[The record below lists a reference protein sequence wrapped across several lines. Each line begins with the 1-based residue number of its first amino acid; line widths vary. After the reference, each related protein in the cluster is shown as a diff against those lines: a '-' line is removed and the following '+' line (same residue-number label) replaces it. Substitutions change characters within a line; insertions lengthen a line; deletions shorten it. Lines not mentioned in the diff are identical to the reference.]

1 MYNNTSKWT
10 SATSVGRKPRFFV
23 LDYRDI
29 MDRISIYL
37 PAGLWTN
44 QVETNRLSTRFTT
57 FAFKRQVN
65 IPRQFNIPDYLLREL
80 LWPSHIPLPSLENP
94 TGDEPDAAEAIS
106 SLAKVPLPL
115 PDCFPNYTHDPRHM
129 LCLSCLKDVLRS
141 KFWSWWEVQRRLP
154 PVSAPDQ
161 PHCRCGLDCN
171 QQILRDHAAMYNV
184 SGSFDKPRLPAL
196 SY

>member
-1 MYNNTSKWT
+1 MDIRDLSWKETKI
-10 SATSVGRKPRFFV
+10 FI

-29 MDRISIYL
+29 MGRMSIYL

-44 QVETNRLSTRFTT
+44 QVETDHLGTRFTT

-65 IPRQFNIPDYLLREL
+65 ILLREL

-94 TGDEPDAAEAIS
+94 TGDEPDAGEAIS

-129 LCLSCLKDVLRS
+129 LCQSCLKDVLRS

-161 PHCRCGLDCN
+161 PNCQRGLDCN